1 MSAAVRSRRGRIV
14 AVGVLLIAFALVG
27 SFAYGLIRGKG
38 GPPADDA
45 QRLVPP
51 DALVFVDLSTD
62 AGRRAVR
69 DAAARIDD
77 FDAYERLTDQ
87 LLERLS
93 GSDEEVDA
101 EDDVRPWLGKQASLA
116 LTNSRTGTAGSL
128 VVVEVTDA
136 KKARRFLARNQR
148 PAATTSYKGVRI
160 DRFGTVSTAIA
171 DDHLL
176 IGQDPTV
183 RGAIDRSQGRGRAL
197 ADDPTYKRAIATLPE
212 DRAATAYATNDG
224 LDRLLIPAGGTLGTL
239 ASLLDRPGLRGVA
252 LSLAAEEE
260 EGARVVAHSILER
273 PDKEPTFEPTLH
285 EDLPGDAAAVLI
297 QNGVTD
303 TLRRAF
309 DAALAGTGAG
319 AGTEPIIERLRRDLD
334 RRSDGRLERDLLSV
348 LRGEVALVV
357 TRGPTGSAPGVTLVA
372 NARDEAATRQTLGRL
387 RAPIQNALRPR
398 EGEGPRWERADAN
411 GADAWTLRLPN
422 GAGITYAVFGG
433 KLAISTTAD
442 GIGQI
447 RVPKRTLGDAA
458 LFDDVLAERPPR
470 VRSLGFIDFRQLL
483 ELGEQTG
490 LNDSRS
496 YLTARDDL
504 QRIGAVG
511 ISSTGSGG
519 EATAEILLSTP

>member
-1 MSAAVRSRRGRIV
+1 MTAAVFNRRGRIV
-14 AVGVLLIAFALVG
+14 AMAFLVLAVAFAAW
-27 SFAYGLIRGKG
+27 FAYGLVRGRG
-38 GPPADDA
+38 GPPADEA
-45 QRLVPP
+45 QRLVPA

-69 DAAARIDD
+69 DAAERIDD
-77 FDAYERLTDQ
+77 LDAYERLTDE

-93 GSDEEVDA
+93 GSEEEVDA
-101 EDDVRPWLGKQASLA
+101 EDDVRPWLGDQAALA
-116 LTNSRTGTAGSL
+116 LTDSRTGTAGSL

-136 KKARRFLARNQR
+136 KQARRFLARNQR
-148 PAATTSYKGVRI
+148 PAARSTYKGVRVE
-160 DRFGTVSTAIA
+160 RFGTVSTAIA

-176 IGQDPTV
+176 IGQDATV
-183 RGAIDRSQGRGRAL
+183 RAAIDRSQGRGRSL

-212 DRAATAYATNDG
+212 NRAATAYATKDG

-239 ASLLDRPGLRGVA
+239 STVLDRPRLRGVA
-252 LSLAAEEE
+252 LSLAAEE

-273 PDKEPTFEPTLH
+273 GDEKPAFRPTLH
-285 EDLPGDAAAVLI
+285 EDLPGDAVATLL
-297 QNGVTD
+297 QDGVTD

-319 AGTEPIIERLRRDLD
+319 AGTQPIIDRLRRDLD
-334 RRSDGRLERDLLSV
+334 KRSDGRLERDLVSV

-357 TRGPTGSAPGVTLVA
+357 TRGATGLAPGVTLVA
-372 NARDEAATRQTLGRL
+372 KARDEAATRQTLGRL

-398 EGEGPRWERADAN
+398 EGEGPRWQRADAN

-433 KLAISTTAD
+433 KLAVSTTED
-442 GIGQI
+442 GISQI
-447 RVPKRTLGDAA
+447 RVPKRTLADAA
-458 LFDDVLAERPPR
+458 LFDDVLGDRPSR

-496 YLTARDDL
+496 YLAARDDL
-504 QRIGAVG
+504 RRIGAVG
-511 ISSTGSGG
+511 ISSTESGG
-519 EATAEILLSTP
+519 EATAEILLSIP